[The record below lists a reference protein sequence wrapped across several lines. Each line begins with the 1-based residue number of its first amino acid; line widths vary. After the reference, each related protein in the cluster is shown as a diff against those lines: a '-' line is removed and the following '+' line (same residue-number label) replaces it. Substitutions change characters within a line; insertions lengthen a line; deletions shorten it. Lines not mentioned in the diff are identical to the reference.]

1 MKLRISALAD
11 SDLDRI
17 YVQGIERFGEAA
29 ADEYLNEIR
38 SKFALLLAFPLSNM
52 LRDDIR
58 PPVRLQYHKGHVI
71 IYCADEEY
79 VSIVRVFSRFQN
91 WQTET

>member
-17 YVQGIERFGEAA
+17 YLQGIKRFGEVAA
-29 ADEYLNEIR
+29 VKYVNEIR
-38 SKFALLLAFPLSNM
+38 SKFALLIAFPQSNM

-58 PPVRLQYHKGHVI
+58 PPVRLQHHKGHVI
-71 IYCADEEY
+71 IYRADEEY
-79 VSIVRVFSRFQN
+79 VSIIRVFSRFQN
-91 WQTET
+91 WQDEI

>member
-17 YVQGIERFGEAA
+17 YAQGVERFGEAA

-58 PPVRLQYHKGHVI
+58 PPVRLQHHKGHVI
-71 IYCADEEY
+71 IYRVDEEH

-91 WQTET
+91 W